1 MGTLWIPIIVII
13 FVLCFIMLHQAR
25 YVDQCRFF
33 PPYFF
38 NPPTPFFGSSRFDAD
53 AAPHIPAL
61 TGKIRVPNIAQGD
74 RIDRVCHRL
83 PLSGFLKKQLLI
95 LDAGGGARLV
105 VR

>member
-38 NPPTPFFGSSRFDAD
+38 NPPTPFFGSSRIDAD

-61 TGKIRVPNIAQGD
+61 TGKIRVPNTAQGD
-74 RIDRVCHRL
+74 RIV
-83 PLSGFLKKQLLI
+83 PGMSSAPFEWIPEKT
-95 LDAGGGARLV
+95 ASYS
-105 VR
+105 